1 MCLSENNMSEAAR
14 NLDVDVDCALEKVCR
29 VFGVS
34 KHFPQ
39 QKKAIKIKSFIS
51 RKDVFVNLPMGFGK
65 SLISQIALVVHA
77 ELSKFNNTFAAKPV
91 IVIISPLLNLIED
104 QKNSLR
110 ALGIKSGCVGKDM
123 QYNLAIENEHNITV
137 KELFSSGSVNV
148 SIFLDFL
155 LESSQRLTLPPD

>member
-14 NLDVDVDCALEKVCR
+14 NLNVDVDCALEKVCR

-39 QKKAIKIKSFIS
+39 QKKAIKAFIS
-51 RKDVFVNLPMGFGK
+51 RKDVLVNLPMGFGK

-91 IVIISPLLNLIED
+91 MVIISPLLNLIED

-110 ALGIKSGCVGKDM
+110 ALGIKTGCVGKDM

-148 SIFLDFL
+148 SIFPDFL
-155 LESSQRLTLPPD
+155 LEFSQRLTLPPD